1 MGRQQGE
8 ENRFL
13 PSMLPP
19 RWEISCYGGL
29 GPTPPLCQLCLP
41 HVNIPKCVNVFS
53 ICLQNFRYHEN
64 VNDWNFG
71 KLSALR
77 EIAMAV
83 EGGYRYYYMGKQF
96 FLPYSPAF
104 DFTIGY
110 YIHSCIKM
118 RYKATF
124 RPQYVLG

>member
-1 MGRQQGE
+1 
-8 ENRFL
+8 
-13 PSMLPP
+13 MLPP
-19 RWEISCYGGL
+19 RWKISCYGGP

-41 HVNIPKCVNVFS
+41 HVNIPKCVNVLS
-53 ICLQNFRYHEN
+53 VCLQSFRYHEN

-83 EGGYRYYYMGKQF
+83 EGGYRYYYMGKES
-96 FLPYSPAF
+96 FLRYSPAF

>member
-1 MGRQQGE
+1 M
-8 ENRFL
+8 
-13 PSMLPP
+13 
-19 RWEISCYGGL
+19 
-29 GPTPPLCQLCLP
+29 
-41 HVNIPKCVNVFS
+41 NIAKCVNVFS
-53 ICLQNFRYHEN
+53 ICLQSFRYHEN

-83 EGGYRYYYMGKQF
+83 EDGYRYYYMGKEV
-96 FLPYSPAF
+96 LLSCSPAF
-104 DFTIGY
+104 DFSIGY

-118 RYKATF
+118 RYKASF